1 MSTSSA
7 ASYEP
12 YDTIRKD
19 NVTSNGFAAAP
30 PRAEYYLQPVPLTPQ
45 QQQQQPLLLE
55 HGNGVFQPNARK
67 EFCRL
72 DMRYIR
78 SLEGVVRYLSLP
90 LPFIGLILA
99 WKYLITTSEVWY
111 AALGFAY
118 LFYVAVVFLIE
129 TLLAGIFVHRLVDGI
144 LTALFAA
151 SWLTAAVALTAD
163 SITQGASSNVIP
175 LGAPA
180 AFAYIET
187 AIVTLSAVLAFRTWQ
202 MNGGKTGSDPLC

>member
-1 MSTSSA
+1 MSTLSG

-19 NVTSNGFAAAP
+19 NATSNGLAAAP
-30 PRAEYYLQPVPLTPQ
+30 PRAEYYLQPVPLTP
-45 QQQQQPLLLE
+45 QQQPLLLE

-78 SLEGVVRYLSLP
+78 SLEGVVRYLSLVSTWSYCTVERVRQLCLHLESCVSETTFHGRIYVINIPAHQP

-129 TLLAGIFVHRLVDGI
+129 TLLAGIFVHRLVV
-144 LTALFAA
+144 
-151 SWLTAAVALTAD
+151 S
-163 SITQGASSNVIP
+163 P
-175 LGAPA
+175 P
-180 AFAYIET
+180 
-187 AIVTLSAVLAFRTWQ
+187 
-202 MNGGKTGSDPLC
+202 

>member
-78 SLEGVVRYLSLP
+78 SLEGVVRYLSLVSTLSYCTVRQLCLHLESCVSKTTFHGRIINIPTHQP

-129 TLLAGIFVHRLVDGI
+129 TLLAGIFVHRLVV
-144 LTALFAA
+144 
-151 SWLTAAVALTAD
+151 S
-163 SITQGASSNVIP
+163 P
-175 LGAPA
+175 L
-180 AFAYIET
+180 
-187 AIVTLSAVLAFRTWQ
+187 
-202 MNGGKTGSDPLC
+202 